1 MSESA
6 TGRAVLERL
15 PAGDGRPAVT
25 YRQAGDRFLL
35 VEYGDMV
42 LDLTMNFRVFGLNEA
57 LGRARIPGVVEA
69 VPAVRSILIHYD
81 GRSVS
86 PHRLVEALVGLERD
100 LPAGHDLVIP
110 SRRVTLPIAFVDRW
124 TRNDIERYAK
134 FVRKDAPNVI
144 AGHNV
149 EYIARYN
156 GLDSV
161 DAALDTI
168 CATAW
173 WNASIGF
180 WPGLPFMFPLDPRH
194 AIVVPKYNP
203 TRPWTVEGGVG
214 IGGPCVA
221 IYPVTSPGGYQLF
234 GRTVPIYDLQ
244 QRNRAFRDNPILL
257 RPGDR
262 VTWARVT
269 EEELEATRA
278 ALEADGA
285 TYDIVDDPFDVR
297 AYVGFVGG
305 VRAEAEA
312 FRARQDAAQ
321 RLVPVP

>member
-1 MSESA
+1 MSD
-6 TGRAVLERL
+6 TGRAIIQSV
-15 PAGDGRPAVT
+15 PAGEGRPSVT
-25 YRQAGDRFLL
+25 YRHAGDRFLL
-35 VEYGDMV
+35 VEYGEMR
-42 LDLTMNFRVFGLNEA
+42 LDLTMNFRIFGLNRA
-57 LGRARIPGVVEA
+57 LRRARIPGVVET

-81 GRSVS
+81 GRTLA
-86 PHRLVEALVGLERD
+86 PRRLVDALIALEREV
-100 LPAGHDLVIP
+100 PAGDDLVIP

-124 TRNDIERYAK
+124 TRDDIERYVK

-144 AGHNV
+144 DGHNI

-156 GLDSV
+156 GLDGV
-161 DAALDTI
+161 EQVIETI

-244 QRNRAFRDNPILL
+244 ARNAAFRENPILL

-262 VTWARVT
+262 VTWKRVAEAELDEAR
-269 EEELEATRA
+269 EALA
-278 ALEADGA
+278 ADRVA
-285 TYDIVDDPFDVR
+285 YDIVDEPFDVR
-297 AYVGFVGG
+297 AYLSFLRQVDT
-305 VRAEAEA
+305 EAMA
-312 FRARQDAAQ
+312 FRQRQDAAQ
-321 RLVPVP
+321 KLVPIP